1 MNSFSR
7 RQFMAST
14 GAATALSLSGALP
27 QVFARTAAS
36 IADTPAA
43 RRPDRILVVLQLSG
57 GNDSLNTLIPYGDDG
72 YYQNRF
78 SLAIA
83 RDQVVPLG
91 DYCGLHPQ
99 LRPLLPGLE
108 AGRAAFIQGV
118 GYPQPN
124 RSHFES
130 MDLWHTAHQLQY
142 KSLRG
147 WLGAAADRLPDNAFA
162 PMLQIGNE
170 PIPDSLL
177 GQKVLP
183 ATLMD
188 TQNFRRTI
196 DHSSAVAQLRG
207 LDTGEPRRNPL
218 LARLQQTNKTADQLS
233 ERLRAASL
241 AAPRSTA
248 WPTTG
253 LGQKFKQVADL
264 IAADLATRIYHVTL
278 HGFDT
283 HSNQE
288 PAHGTLLAEWSGA
301 VAAFLADLEEQGQA
315 DRVLVFTFSEFGR
328 RLREN
333 ASRGTDHGAAG
344 VVQVAGPKFLN
355 PLLGQYPS
363 LSDLDEGDLKHS
375 IDYRRVYASL
385 LRDWLAVDPREI
397 LGDRFEPLPLFQARS

>member
-7 RQFMAST
+7 RRFIAST
-14 GAATALSLSGALP
+14 GAATALSLSGSLP

-36 IADTPAA
+36 IADTPVTG
-43 RRPDRILVVLQLSG
+43 RPERILVVLQLSG

-78 SLAIA
+78 TLAVG
-83 RDQVVPLG
+83 RDQIVRLG

-99 LRPLLPGLE
+99 LRPLAKSLE
-108 AGRAAFIQGV
+108 EGRAAFIQGV

-130 MDLWHTAHQLQY
+130 MDLWHTAHQLHN

-147 WLGAAADRLPDNAFA
+147 WLGAAADRLPDRSFA

-170 PIPDSLL
+170 PIPASLL
-177 GQKVLP
+177 GQSTLP
-183 ATLMD
+183 ATLVD
-188 TQNFRRTI
+188 TENFRRTV
-196 DHSSAVAQLRG
+196 DSFSGVDQLRAW
-207 LDTGEPRRNPL
+207 DHQEARNNPL
-218 LARLQQTNKTADQLS
+218 LSRLQQTNQTADQLS
-233 ERLRAASL
+233 ERLRAAAL
-241 AAPRSTA
+241 AAPRSTT
-248 WPTTG
+248 WPATG
-253 LGQKFKQVADL
+253 LAQKFQQVADL
-264 IAADLATRIYHVTL
+264 IAADLPTRIYHLTL

-288 PAHGTLLAEWSGA
+288 PAHGTLLAEWAGA
-301 VAAFLADLEEQGQA
+301 VAAFLADLQEQGQA
-315 DRVLVFTFSEFGR
+315 DRVLLFTFSEFGR

-363 LSDLDEGDLKHS
+363 LTDLDEGDLKHS
-375 IDYRRVYASL
+375 IDYRSVYASL
-385 LRDWLAVDPREI
+385 LRDWLAVDPTEI
-397 LGDRFEPLPLFQARS
+397 LGANFTPLPLFQAQS